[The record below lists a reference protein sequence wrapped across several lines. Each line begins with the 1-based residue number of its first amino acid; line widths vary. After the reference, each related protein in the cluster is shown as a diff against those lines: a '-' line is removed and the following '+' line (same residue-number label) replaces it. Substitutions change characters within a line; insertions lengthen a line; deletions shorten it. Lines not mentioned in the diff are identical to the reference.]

1 MLLKWKNHMT
11 TWNFSSTAHN
21 IHCWNICQDWTT
33 TALLVGMLH
42 GFTKL
47 YYFYVNREES
57 QKNLR
62 HETLQHPKKIFLPL
76 ILIKLG
82 TMMNFV
88 KVWTMME
95 RHSNFCSRNCNITKS
110 KIKGGTFLGPQI
122 KHAVRDKKFDQFT
135 LLRKPSGMQFK

>member
-1 MLLKWKNHMT
+1 
-11 TWNFSSTAHN
+11 
-21 IHCWNICQDWTT
+21 
-33 TALLVGMLH
+33 MLH

>member
-1 MLLKWKNHMT
+1 MNNMT
-11 TWNFSSTAHN
+11 TSNFSSTAYN
-21 IHCWNICQDWTT
+21 IHCWNICWDWTA
-33 TALLVGMLH
+33 TALLVGMLL

-47 YYFYVNREES
+47 YCFYVNGEES
-57 QKNLR
+57 QKNIR
-62 HETLQHPKKIFLPL
+62 HETLLHPKKIFLPL

-82 TMMNFV
+82 TMTNFV

-95 RHSNFCSRNCNITKS
+95 RHLNFCSRNCHITKS
-110 KIKGGTFLGPQI
+110 KIKDGIFLGPHI